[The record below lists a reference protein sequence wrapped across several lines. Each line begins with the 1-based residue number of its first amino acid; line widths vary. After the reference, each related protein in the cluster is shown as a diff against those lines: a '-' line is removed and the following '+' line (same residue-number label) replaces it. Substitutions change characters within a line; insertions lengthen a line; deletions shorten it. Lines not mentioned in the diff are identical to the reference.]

1 MMERDMKKI
10 IETLQSHEADN
21 ALINDVL
28 VIILNNQIQSTKT
41 TKNCLLEIKEN
52 IEAERT
58 NKNKAIEII
67 KDFVVDIA
75 ERLIVL
81 EKKL

>member
-1 MMERDMKKI
+1 MERDMKKI

-21 ALINDVL
+21 AFLND
-28 VIILNNQIQSTKT
+28 ILLMTLTNQIESIKT
-41 TKNCLLEIKEN
+41 TKKAVVSIEDNLIKQTTLN
-52 IEAERT
+52 Q
-58 NKNKAIEII
+58 NQIEIM
-67 KDFVVDIA
+67 KDFIVDLA